1 MRLLIIILGILIVL
15 LTLISRLRPGLL
27 AAIAGEENLRF
38 PCGSVLLP
46 FTFTRPGR
54 KLPQRRMFRK
64 NPKKS
69 G

>member
-27 AAIAGEENLRF
+27 AAIAGGEPTLSLRIG
-38 PCGSVLLP
+38 PASIHLYP
-46 FTFTRPGR
+46 PR
-54 KLPQRRMFRK
+54 KEAPQRRMFRK